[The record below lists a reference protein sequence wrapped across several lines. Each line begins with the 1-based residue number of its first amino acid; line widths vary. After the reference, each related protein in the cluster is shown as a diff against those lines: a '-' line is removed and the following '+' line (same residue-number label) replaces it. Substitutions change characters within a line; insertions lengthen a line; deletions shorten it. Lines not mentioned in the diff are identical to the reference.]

1 MPKKGHLVVWL
12 SDRGRIDI
20 WLQMIWSGSLKRFVE
35 HPSPIQLCGLCH
47 MPKFVNWTQMPF
59 HASFEPSE
67 HFPDCCWPC
76 RICLMAHKNLTDEL
90 TWKLPHY
97 MVQYEKKN
105 AHGGHTTMANASL
118 KHTKAKN
125 VSNQFL
131 PSLLK
136 WSNWWNWDSVMKIEN
151 RKDSCCAFII
161 QYFNVAHFLT
171 TAMFF

>member
-1 MPKKGHLVVWL
+1 MLLHFWGWMGLAWARWSIHPLDAAWCRFCQAMACSYNKRTCFSILMPKKGHLVVWL

-97 MVQYEKKN
+97 MVQYEKKCTWW
-105 AHGGHTTMANASL
+105 AHHHGKCLIKTH
-118 KHTKAKN
+118 
-125 VSNQFL
+125 
-131 PSLLK
+131 
-136 WSNWWNWDSVMKIEN
+136 
-151 RKDSCCAFII
+151 
-161 QYFNVAHFLT
+161 
-171 TAMFF
+171 